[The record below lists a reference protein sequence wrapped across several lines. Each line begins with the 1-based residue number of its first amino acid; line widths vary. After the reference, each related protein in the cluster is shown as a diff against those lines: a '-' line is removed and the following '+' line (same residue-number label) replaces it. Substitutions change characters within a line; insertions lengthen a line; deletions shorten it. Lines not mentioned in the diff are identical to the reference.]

1 MHKERSNVALGK
13 RILYIILA
21 IFISCV
27 LWFTISVNEK
37 QERTVEFSG
46 IPIDYVGEN
55 VLEENDLVVTN
66 KNVDKINLRL
76 SGKPLTV
83 AKLNRDDITVTV
95 DMSKIRTAG
104 THSLEYTIDFGNET
118 KASDI
123 TVNASVNYTTVMVKQ
138 MVKAEIPVRGIYDG
152 DIAEGYMSGSL
163 EFTPGTIE
171 IFGPEDEV
179 SLVDHAWVV
188 LSGTDITQTVS
199 ASLPFTLVDAGG
211 NEVEVGN
218 VRSNVDTISV
228 LQEVY
233 MVKDIPLTVNLI
245 GGAGA
250 DDYNTVVEITPS
262 SITVSGDPEIV
273 ETLNR
278 IVLGTIDLT
287 SFQSTMTDVKT
298 IVLPDNV
305 VNKTGTPT
313 AEVSVRIVGLDVT
326 KLSVSNIEVTKAP
339 KGYDIEIITQTA
351 DITLRGPSE
360 DISAVT
366 AENVRIVA
374 DLSGIKASGV
384 FDVDATIYIDGFTE
398 IGAIGTYKIN
408 VRSTKS

>member
-104 THSLEYTIDFGNET
+104 THFLEYTIDFGNET

>member
-13 RILYIILA
+13 RILYIILS
-21 IFISCV
+21 IFVSCV

-37 QERTVEFSG
+37 QARTVEFSG
-46 IPIDYVGEN
+46 IPIDYVGED

-66 KNVDKINLRL
+66 KNVEKINLRL

-104 THSLEYTIDFGNET
+104 THFLEYTIDFGNET

-188 LSGTDITQTVS
+188 LSGTNISQTVTT
-199 ASLPFTLVDAGG
+199 SLPFTLVDAGG
-211 NEVEVGN
+211 NTVEVGN

-360 DISAVT
+360 EIAAVT

-384 FDVDATIYIDGFTE
+384 FDVDATIYIDGFPE

>member
-13 RILYIILA
+13 RILYIILS

-55 VLEENDLVVTN
+55 VLEENDLVVTS
-66 KNVDKINLRL
+66 KNVEKINLRL

-104 THSLEYTIDFGNET
+104 THFLEYTIDFGNET

-152 DIAEGYMSGSL
+152 DIADGYMSGSL

-188 LSGTDITQTVS
+188 LTGTDITQTVS
-199 ASLPFTLVDAGG
+199 ASLPFTLVDAAGT
-211 NEVEVGN
+211 EVEVGN
-218 VRSNVDTISV
+218 VKSSVETISV

-245 GGAGA
+245 SGAGA

-360 DISAVT
+360 EIAAVT

-384 FDVDATIYIDGFTE
+384 FDVDATIYIDGFPE
-398 IGAIGTYKIN
+398 IGAIGSYKIN

>member
-104 THSLEYTIDFGNET
+104 THFLEYTIDFGNET

-199 ASLPFTLVDAGG
+199 ASLPFTLVDAAGT
-211 NEVEVGN
+211 EVEVGN

>member
-104 THSLEYTIDFGNET
+104 THFLEYTIDFGNET

-360 DISAVT
+360 DISAAT

>member
-13 RILYIILA
+13 RILYIIVS

-46 IPIDYVGEN
+46 IPIDYVGED
-55 VLEENDLVVTN
+55 VLQENDLVVTS
-66 KNVDKINLRL
+66 KNVEKISLRL

-104 THSLEYTIDFGNET
+104 THFLEYTIDFGNET

-123 TVNASVNYTTVMVKQ
+123 TVNASVNYTTIMVKQ

-152 DIAEGYMSGSL
+152 DIADGYMSGSL

-199 ASLPFTLVDAGG
+199 ASLPFTLVDAAGT
-211 NEVEVGN
+211 EVEVGN

-245 GGAGA
+245 SGAGA

-262 SITVSGDPEIV
+262 TITVSGDPEIV

-339 KGYDIEIITQTA
+339 AGYDIEIITQTA

-360 DISAVT
+360 EIAAVT

-384 FDVDATIYIDGFTE
+384 FDIDATIYIDGFPE